1 MITMAIDVKA
11 PALGE
16 SVSEIY
22 VGKWYKSPGDDV
34 AKDEPLVEL
43 ESDKATV
50 DLPAA
55 ESGKLGEI
63 LKPSGST
70 VEVGEVLAT
79 IEKGAPKESAKTEAP
94 KPKAEQAPS
103 AEAEAPPGTEEA
115 ASAPAKPIV
124 SYGDIA
130 GPVAGS
136 EDDTVEPAAESAPA
150 AKPQADRQRPAPTAK
165 PKPPAEPEPAALR
178 FAAPSTEAGRAV
190 ERVPMSPLRR
200 RIALRLVEAQQQ
212 AALLTTFNEADMSA
226 IKQLRSEL
234 GEAFEKKHG
243 VRLGFMSFFV
253 KAAIAA
259 LEQFPQLNAMIE
271 ESDIVYR
278 RFYDV
283 GIAVSTERGLVVP
296 VLRNVERMSFAE
308 IERAIEE
315 FAGRARKG
323 ELKVEDLQGGTFTIT
338 NGGIFGSLLST
349 PIINP
354 PQSGVLG
361 MHTIQDRPIARG
373 GEVVI
378 RPMMYLALTYDHRLV
393 DGREAVQFLT
403 QIKQALENPTR
414 LFLDV

>member
-1 MITMAIDVKA
+1 LIITMAIDVKA

-70 VEVGEVLAT
+70 VEVGDVLAT

-94 KPKAEQAPS
+94 KPKAEETPS
-103 AEAEAPPGTEEA
+103 VEPEAPAETKEA

-124 SYGDIA
+124 SYSDIA

-136 EDDTVEPAAESAPA
+136 EDDTVQPA
-150 AKPQADRQRPAPTAK
+150 AKPQAERPRPEQAAK
-165 PKPPAEPEPAALR
+165 PKPPAEPEPAAPR
-178 FAAPSTEAGRAV
+178 FAAPSGEAGRAV

-234 GEAFEKKHG
+234 GESFEKKHG

-315 FAGRARKG
+315 FAKRARAG

-393 DGREAVQFLT
+393 DGREAVQFLI